1 MLFAVFNILGVDMGE
16 IAAIQ
21 QPVQAVPSSDD
32 VAVTLVDIVKK
43 LSDKDRYLLLSMAL
57 LMAEPLE

>member
-1 MLFAVFNILGVDMGE
+1 MGE

-21 QPVQAVPSSDD
+21 QPVEAVLDSDD

-43 LSDKDRYLLLSMAL
+43 LSDKDRYLLLSIAL
-57 LMAEPLE
+57 LLVNPLQ